1 MDYLAHLTVIQHT
14 SADYLGLVEDHLEG
28 RKIRFTYHRPFTERG
43 GIPTLASIAD
53 GLVLLGGGPWGS
65 AGPRNLPT
73 LVREVELAHA
83 CLARGLPVIGFE
95 LGAQILAL
103 AAGGRTHAA
112 PLALT
117 VEQARR
123 VDDAALNGY
132 LPEHFVS
139 IACGR
144 DRFELPAQARVLAL
158 GEDDAPALFQVGDNA
173 FGFRGHPGFKPAIA
187 EDLVMEFEEAPDD
200 PAAALIAARAQA
212 RAVEEALIPIMT
224 GLVQLTGWMGSAH
237 AARRE

>member
-14 SADYLGLVEDHLEG
+14 SAGYLGLIEDHLEG

-43 GIPTLASIAD
+43 GIPTLESIGD

-65 AGPRNLPT
+65 AGPRNVPT

-83 CLARGLPVIGFE
+83 CLERGIPLLGIE

-103 AAGGRTHAA
+103 AAGGRSHAT

-117 VEQARR
+117 VEEACR
-123 VDDAALNGY
+123 VDDDALNGY
-132 LPEHFVS
+132 LPERFVS
-139 IACGR
+139 IAYGR
-144 DRFELPAQARVLAL
+144 DRFELPPHARVLARGADDEPAVFQL
-158 GEDDAPALFQVGDNA
+158 GDKA

-187 EDLVMEFEEAPDD
+187 EDLVMEFEEAPED
-200 PAAALIAARAQA
+200 PAPMLVQARAQA

-224 GLVQLTGWMGSAH
+224 GLVQLTGWMQ
-237 AARRE
+237 RREPAP

>member
-14 SADYLGLVEDHLEG
+14 SADYLGLIEDHLEG

-43 GIPTLASIAD
+43 GVPTLEAIGD

-65 AGPRNLPT
+65 AGPRNVPT

-83 CLARGLPVIGFE
+83 CLERGIPLLGIE

-103 AAGGRTHAA
+103 AAGGRSHAT

-117 VEQARR
+117 VEQAHR
-123 VDDAALNGY
+123 VDDDALNGY
-132 LPEHFVS
+132 LPERFVS
-139 IACGR
+139 IAYGR
-144 DRFELPAQARVLAL
+144 DRYELPPHAHVLAR
-158 GEDDAPALFQVGDNA
+158 GEDDEPAVFQLGDNA

-200 PAAALIAARAQA
+200 PAPLLVQARAQA

-224 GLVQLTGWMGSAH
+224 GLVQLTGWMQRHGQS
-237 AARRE
+237 